1 MSMPPPPPPPGM
13 PPPPG
18 AGGWEPQPRRPTGPS
33 GPRAQFWPRLAG
45 LLIDAVILGI
55 ANQIVGL
62 IVGQSVGIVVGLAL
76 SIGYHVYFISSPSG
90 QTPGMRA
97 LGIRAINQVTG
108 GQIDPGK
115 AVVRWVMSIVSG
127 FVCLVGYLWMLWDPE
142 KQTWHDKVAG
152 TYVVPTSYF
161 PVASWPG

>member
-1 MSMPPPPPPPGM
+1 M

-18 AGGWEPQPRRPTGPS
+18 AGGWQPQPGRPTGPS

-45 LLIDAVILGI
+45 LLIDAVILGV
-55 ANQIVGL
+55 ANQIIGV
-62 IVGQSVGIVVGLAL
+62 IVGESLGIVVGLAV

-97 LGIRAINQVTG
+97 LSIRAIDQLTG
-108 GQIDPGK
+108 GQIAPGK
-115 AVVRWVMSIVSG
+115 AVVRWLMSIVSG

-161 PVASWPG
+161 PVTSWPG